1 LLALSQDIHN
11 LLKATALG
19 AKDFKPFLRMQN
31 FQESETKLHSEP
43 MQPQIHMHLFA
54 FGCGFRG
61 TTEKV
66 ASARNGQ
73 RLLV

>member
-1 LLALSQDIHN
+1 MLALSQDIHN
-11 LLKATALG
+11 LHKPSAPG
-19 AKDFKPFLRMQN
+19 AKDFQPFLRMQN

-54 FGCGFRG
+54 FGCSFRG

-66 ASARNGQ
+66 APARNGQ